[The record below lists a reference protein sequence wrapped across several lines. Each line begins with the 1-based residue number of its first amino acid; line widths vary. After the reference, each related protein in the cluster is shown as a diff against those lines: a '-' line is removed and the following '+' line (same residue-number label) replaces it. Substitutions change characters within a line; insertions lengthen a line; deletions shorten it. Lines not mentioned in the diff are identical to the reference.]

1 MNYAVLLRLFLG
13 VTIQGKLYPKDKQ
26 RNELMDEFFE
36 LFDNRAEIASYD
48 ERSFI
53 EATVREV
60 FGNDIEV
67 IEFEPYD
74 DEGTTITKRGN

>member
-1 MNYAVLLRLFLG
+1 MTPTASTA
-13 VTIQGKLYPKDKQ
+13 TILTATQLETKNM
-26 RNELMDEFFE
+26 NELFE
-36 LFDNRAEIASYD
+36 LLDIQTENSRLD

-60 FGNDIEV
+60 FGDDVEI
-67 IEFEPYD
+67 IEFIPYD